1 MNALNHP
8 FYTNETEHRMKDFT
22 SKPIMAEK
30 RISQQVLAM
39 YNALEL
45 LNGIGYVEMALYPE
59 KYNEKFV

>member
-1 MNALNHP
+1 
-8 FYTNETEHRMKDFT
+8 MKDFT